1 MPGPPYQY
9 HRRQNNQHGGTSS
22 SRPDVVV
29 LDLFDLNQTLLNS
42 HQKRNET
49 FDKSRKIQLA
59 LVQVRSDIEDSGG
72 GGGKVQGRAA
82 HDQDIVESIIKIQ
95 DSLVEAIETSTTTT
109 TSTTT
114 KEEGDGTTT
123 TNTRSASRVPRDANL
138 NQRVEELCR
147 IMAYHHFL
155 TAPTPIS
162 APTSTDSSTGDTG
175 IHLLLPPSKLLLCHK
190 QQSVV
195 KNITI
200 TDEEYLAGACMGLCQ
215 DLSHYAMGRATARDI
230 ESVQQAR
237 DVVSSILDYL
247 LTFDFRNGFLRRKY
261 DGTKY
266 QLKSLETLLYELS
279 VTGCTAT
286 STTSTS
292 TVSSAS
298 STATATDTDTT
309 AAINSVS
316 TSTYAVDVDVE
327 EELTALHHRM
337 EHRDQLRETLI
348 KKCRDG
354 QKMAKQ
360 AIYALHRK
368 DYSKAQGLIT
378 NCETWIVQEL
388 TPIVKEEP
396 PLRYG
401 SYAAVIEEYVEAKLF
416 YVWLV
421 GKETNEENNNNNNMD
436 MDIEPSSVSVSS
448 SVKQAGGGGGGA
460 KGQLLLPHEFSSQ
473 IHLEP
478 VEYLGGLCDLTG
490 EIGRYAVQRGTA
502 RDYDGVGLCLESNSV
517 ILNAIVLLER
527 APPSINKKMEQL
539 RKSVTKI
546 KRMTYEMSLSQAAGM
561 NMTTS
566 ATTETED
573 NNKNN
578 NDTE

>member
-1 MPGPPYQY
+1 
-9 HRRQNNQHGGTSS
+9 
-22 SRPDVVV
+22 
-29 LDLFDLNQTLLNS
+29 
-42 HQKRNET
+42 
-49 FDKSRKIQLA
+49 
-59 LVQVRSDIEDSGG
+59 
-72 GGGKVQGRAA
+72 
-82 HDQDIVESIIKIQ
+82 
-95 DSLVEAIETSTTTT
+95 
-109 TSTTT
+109 
-114 KEEGDGTTT
+114 
-123 TNTRSASRVPRDANL
+123 
-138 NQRVEELCR
+138 
-147 IMAYHHFL
+147 
-155 TAPTPIS
+155 
-162 APTSTDSSTGDTG
+162 
-175 IHLLLPPSKLLLCHK
+175 
-190 QQSVV
+190 
-195 KNITI
+195 
-200 TDEEYLAGACMGLCQ
+200 
-215 DLSHYAMGRATARDI
+215 
-230 ESVQQAR
+230 
-237 DVVSSILDYL
+237 
-247 LTFDFRNGFLRRKY
+247 
-261 DGTKY
+261 
-266 QLKSLETLLYELS
+266 LYELS
-279 VTGCTAT
+279 VTGCT
-286 STTSTS
+286 STTRTS
-292 TVSSAS
+292 TVSSSS
-298 STATATDTDTT
+298 STATATDTT
-309 AAINSVS
+309 AAINLAS
-316 TSTYAVDVDVE
+316 TSTYAVDVE
-327 EELTALHHRM
+327 EELTAVHQRM

-388 TPIVKEEP
+388 TPIVQEEP

-421 GKETNEENNNNNNMD
+421 GKETNEENNNNNNTMD

-448 SVKQAGGGGGGA
+448 SVQQAAGVGGGGA
-460 KGQLLLPHEFSSQ
+460 TGQLLLPHEFSSQ

-527 APPSINKKMEQL
+527 APPSIQKKMEQL

-573 NNKNN
+573 NNNN
-578 NDTE
+578 NTE

>member
-22 SRPDVVV
+22 SSRPDVV
-29 LDLFDLNQTLLNS
+29 LDLFELNQTLINS

-72 GGGKVQGRAA
+72 GGGEEVQGRAA
-82 HDQDIVESIIKIQ
+82 HDQVIVESIRQIQ

-109 TSTTT
+109 T
-114 KEEGDGTTT
+114 KEDGDGNKT
-123 TNTRSASRVPRDANL
+123 TNTRSAARVPRDANL

-147 IMAYHHFL
+147 VMAYHHFL
-155 TAPTPIS
+155 TT
-162 APTSTDSSTGDTG
+162 PTSTPTSIDGETG
-175 IHLLLPPSKLLLCHK
+175 IHLLLPPSKLVFCHK

-195 KNITI
+195 KNNITI

-279 VTGCTAT
+279 VTGCTT
-286 STTSTS
+286 TTSTS
-292 TVSSAS
+292 TVLLSS
-298 STATATDTDTT
+298 STATATATT
-309 AAINSVS
+309 AALNSAS
-316 TSTYAVDVDVE
+316 TSTYAVDVE
-327 EELTALHHRM
+327 EELTAVHQRM

-378 NCETWIVQEL
+378 HCETWIVQEL
-388 TPIVKEEP
+388 TPIVQEEP

-421 GKETNEENNNNNNMD
+421 GKETNNENNNNNNMD

-448 SVKQAGGGGGGA
+448 SVQQAGEGGGGGEGGGA
-460 KGQLLLPHEFSSQ
+460 TGQLLLPHEFSSQ

-527 APPSINKKMEQL
+527 APPSIQKKMEQL